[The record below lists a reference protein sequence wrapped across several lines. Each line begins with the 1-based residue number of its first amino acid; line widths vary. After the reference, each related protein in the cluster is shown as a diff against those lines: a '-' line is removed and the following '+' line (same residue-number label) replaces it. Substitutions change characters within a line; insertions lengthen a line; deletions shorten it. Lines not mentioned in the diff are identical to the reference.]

1 MLLGGRRGHVASFD
15 WMRKD
20 LKNETN
26 VMETVRDIQWLHTET
41 MYAVA
46 QKRWLRIYDNVGTEL
61 HCIKSLFDI
70 KRLEFLPRHML
81 LVAGVNF

>member
-1 MLLGGRRGHVASFD
+1 MLLGGRRGHIAAFD
-15 WMRKD
+15 WMKKD

-26 VMETVRDIQWLHTET
+26 VMETVRDVQWLHVET

-46 QKRWLRIYDNVGTEL
+46 QKRWLRIYDNLGTEL
-61 HCIKSLFDI
+61 HCVKSIFDV

-81 LVAGVNF
+81 LVAGVIF